1 VSGHALERTIFHQ
14 PAKVPTSSRSL
25 ERTLVGWRHLVAGLI
40 IRYVA
45 QADHQCGCTMNDN
58 VIKFRKPEPV
68 KPPRQTPAWLRRVL
82 TALLVIA
89 AFVAIWAYFQFMPQA
104 PTTAP

>member
-1 VSGHALERTIFHQ
+1 
-14 PAKVPTSSRSL
+14 
-25 ERTLVGWRHLVAGLI
+25 
-40 IRYVA
+40 
-45 QADHQCGCTMNDN
+45 MNDN